1 MKETIVKINQ
11 TKSWIIKKI
20 NNMDKPLAR
29 LIKKKE
35 RRITTKLQV
44 KRRGYNR
51 QCRNTKDYDYYE

>member
-20 NNMDKPLAR
+20 NKMDKPLAR

-35 RRITTKLQV
+35 RRTKSTNLEIKKQGLQQAMQ
-44 KRRGYNR
+44 KYKGL
-51 QCRNTKDYDYYE
+51 